1 MAEVE
6 TPVWRLHDGCLDQR
20 ESESHTL
27 GQWEAGTEARR
38 YLPEDR
44 PGYVAVIE
52 LFWTRH
58 LHSDA
63 NRTAEHWEEYPEFR
77 PQFRYD
83 VRVAH
88 RQSGH
93 IVFLQTGTWEPHAG
107 SYRATFRQHLDEAWY
122 QVLGIGDRGL
132 MVDLTE

>member
-1 MAEVE
+1 MTEIE
-6 TPVWRLHDGCLDQR
+6 TPVMRLHDGCLDQR

-27 GQWEAGTEARR
+27 GQWEAGTEVRR

-52 LFWTRH
+52 VFWVRH

-63 NRTAEHWEEYPEFR
+63 NRTIRHWEAYPEFR

-88 RQSGH
+88 RQSGS
-93 IVFLQTGTWEPHAG
+93 IVFIKTGVFEPDPG
-107 SYRATFRQHLDEAWY
+107 SYLATFRQHLDEAWY
-122 QVLGIGDRGL
+122 QLQEIGDRGL
-132 MVDLTE
+132 MVELTE